1 MNVIVCPSKLLYNLP
16 CPGCGITR
24 ASILL
29 MKGDFIDAIQLNPN
43 VILVF
48 VCLFTY
54 PLLITCEMVM
64 RKDLLRPTCLYI
76 ENSLKKTPVIIIFAI
91 CEGLIWIHNYLCG
104 I

>member
-29 MKGDFIDAIQLNPN
+29 MKGDFINAIQLNPN
-43 VILVF
+43 VILAF
-48 VCLFTY
+48 VYLIAY
-54 PLLITCEMVM
+54 PLLTICEMVM
-64 RKDLLRPTCLYI
+64 RKDLLLPTYLYI
-76 ENSLKKTPVIIIFAI
+76 NNFLKKTPVIIIFAI